1 VQPFIER
8 ELQPSSTR
16 ETPMKTTF
24 PHCIMPPRI
33 WRAFDMPKRQICQSQ
48 LMEFCEKH

>member
-16 ETPMKTTF
+16 EN
-24 PHCIMPPRI
+24 
-33 WRAFDMPKRQICQSQ
+33 AFENDVSILHHAASH
-48 LMEFCEKH
+48 LASI